1 VKILV
6 VEDDRATAHIYANWL
21 IKAGF
26 EVKIARRGPEA
37 VAQVGLWEPDGVLLD
52 VMLPDLNGIEV
63 LKRIHAEG
71 PKLPAVVCT
80 NAYNPNVVE
89 QALAAGA
96 TRIFDKSKLTP
107 LDLVAEF
114 KGALSPAVRKRLAA

>member
-1 VKILV
+1 MKILV
-6 VEDDRATAHIYANWL
+6 VEDDRVTAHIYAQWL

-26 EVKIARRGPEA
+26 EVKIAKRGPEA
-37 VAQVGLWEPDGVLLD
+37 VAQVGLWGPDGVLLD
-52 VMLPDLNGIEV
+52 VMLPDLNGIDV
-63 LKRIHAEG
+63 LKRIRAEA
-71 PKLPAVVCT
+71 PRLPAVVCS

-96 TRIFDKSKLTP
+96 TRVFDKSKLTA

-114 KGALSPAVRKRLAA
+114 KGALSPARRKRLAA